1 MAQLRQ
7 DYELF
12 LKEDTVVVA
21 VGPEE
26 KEAFAKYWQENQMP
40 FYGIPDPDHIIA
52 NKYDQKVSLIKLGR
66 MPAHVII
73 DKQGMIKHVH
83 YGASM
88 KDIPENDSVL
98 EKIREL
104 K

>member
-12 LKEDTVVVA
+12 LKEDTIVVA
-21 VGPEE
+21 VGPEG
-26 KEAFAKYWQENQMP
+26 KEEFAKYWQENQMP
-40 FYGIPDPDHIIA
+40 FYGIPDPDHTIA
-52 NKYDQKVSLIKLGR
+52 NQYGQKVNLIKLGR

-73 DKQGMIKHVH
+73 DKQGMIKHVY

>member
-12 LKEDTVVVA
+12 LEEDAIVVA
-21 VGPEE
+21 VGPEG
-26 KEAFAKYWQENQMP
+26 KEAFAQYWQENQMP
-40 FYGIPDPDHIIA
+40 FYGIPDPGHMIA
-52 NKYDQKVSLIKLGR
+52 DQYGQKVSLIKLGR

-73 DKQGMIKHVH
+73 DKQGMIKHIH

-98 EKIREL
+98 EKIRKL
-104 K
+104 N